1 MPGDRHDP
9 STSDYRLAP
18 AFAARFVG
26 VLLVGLAVALVV
38 VTLLVAILSLPSV
51 TLLAA
56 VVVGVAG
63 VLGAGVAISQRVAVV
78 HLDENGYRVRLVRGV
93 GVAAADWREVEEA
106 VAASPGGVPV
116 LQMRL
121 TEGRTTTIPVQAL
134 AADREEFA
142 RDLRDHLQ
150 RGQRLRPLD
159 DPGAP

>member
-1 MPGDRHDP
+1 MPDDRLDP

-26 VLLVGLAVALVV
+26 VMLVGLAVALVV
-38 VTLLVAILSLPSV
+38 VTLLVAILSLPTV
-51 TLLAA
+51 TLLVA

-78 HLDENGYRVRLVRGV
+78 HLDEAGYRVRLVRGV

-106 VAASPGGVPV
+106 VAASPRGVPV
-116 LQMRL
+116 LELRL

-142 RDLRDHLQ
+142 RDVRDHLQ
-150 RGQRLRPLD
+150 RGQRLRPLA